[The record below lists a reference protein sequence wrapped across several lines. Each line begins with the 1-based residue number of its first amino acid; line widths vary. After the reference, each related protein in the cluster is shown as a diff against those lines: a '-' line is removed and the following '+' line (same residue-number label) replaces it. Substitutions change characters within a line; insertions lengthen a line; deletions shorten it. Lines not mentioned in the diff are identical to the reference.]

1 MPVVKTD
8 NRRAPKS
15 VSLVDYNDGTEVV
28 AADTSVTLPAPPP
41 VMAPKTTGYSIP
53 SHHDHAPWL
62 RPTLSVAETPI
73 SGDGTVAHI
82 VIVYEELRL
91 FAYGSSGNRP
101 LMEVPIALGKQY
113 HQTKLGDYTVS
124 DLYLDPQHR
133 PSEDV
138 MMDEDLPGGG
148 PIAPW
153 RSFARETRA
162 EGNPNGLGAAWI
174 GLSGNGTNGIGIHG
188 TNDPTSIG
196 TFASDGCVRMRNKD
210 ALWLARHCRV
220 GVDVHVT
227 SITDKRG
234 DRD

>member
-1 MPVVKTD
+1 
-8 NRRAPKS
+8 
-15 VSLVDYNDGTEVV
+15 
-28 AADTSVTLPAPPP
+28 
-41 VMAPKTTGYSIP
+41 
-53 SHHDHAPWL
+53 
-62 RPTLSVAETPI
+62 
-73 SGDGTVAHI
+73 VAHI